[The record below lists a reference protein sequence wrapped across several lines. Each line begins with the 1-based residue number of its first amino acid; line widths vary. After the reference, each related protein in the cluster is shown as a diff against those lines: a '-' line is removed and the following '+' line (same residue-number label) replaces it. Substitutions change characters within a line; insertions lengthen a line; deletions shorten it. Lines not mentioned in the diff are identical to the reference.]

1 MRRVDVTMAKNY
13 MNHEEI
19 STLNL
24 IVNMYLDYA
33 ELQDKGHRPMHMA
46 ERENK
51 LGEFLRF
58 NGRKVLEDFGTVKR
72 EVAEKL
78 ALEQYKQYDARRRT
92 LETVDDVDELTANVK
107 RLKQ

>member
-1 MRRVDVTMAKNY
+1 MFDKLNQFCGISGQAKTVAIERVLGMYIDNYYAKQAQ
-13 MNHEEI
+13 
-19 STLNL
+19 L
-24 IVNMYLDYA
+24 
-33 ELQDKGHRPMHMA
+33 R
-46 ERENK
+46 NK

-78 ALEQYKQYDARRRT
+78 ALEQYEQYDARRRT

-107 RLKQ
+107 RLTE

>member
-1 MRRVDVTMAKNY
+1 MIERVLGMYIDNYYAKQAQ
-13 MNHEEI
+13 
-19 STLNL
+19 L
-24 IVNMYLDYA
+24 
-33 ELQDKGHRPMHMA
+33 R
-46 ERENK
+46 NK

-78 ALEQYKQYDARRRT
+78 ALEQYEQYDARRRT

>member
-1 MRRVDVTMAKNY
+1 M
-13 MNHEEI
+13 
-19 STLNL
+19 
-24 IVNMYLDYA
+24 
-33 ELQDKGHRPMHMA
+33 
-46 ERENK
+46 
-51 LGEFLRF
+51 RF
-58 NGRKVLEDFGTVKR
+58 NGRKVLEDFGMVKR

>member
-1 MRRVDVTMAKNY
+1 MFDKLNQFCGISGQAKTVVIERVLGMYIDNYYAKQAQ
-13 MNHEEI
+13 
-19 STLNL
+19 L
-24 IVNMYLDYA
+24 
-33 ELQDKGHRPMHMA
+33 R
-46 ERENK
+46 NK

-78 ALEQYKQYDARRRT
+78 ALEQYKQYEQYDARRRT

>member
-1 MRRVDVTMAKNY
+1 MFDKLNQFCGISGQAKTVVIERVLGMYIDNYYAKQAQ
-13 MNHEEI
+13 
-19 STLNL
+19 L
-24 IVNMYLDYA
+24 
-33 ELQDKGHRPMHMA
+33 R
-46 ERENK
+46 NK

-78 ALEQYKQYDARRRT
+78 ALEQYEQYDARRRT

>member
-1 MRRVDVTMAKNY
+1 
-13 MNHEEI
+13 
-19 STLNL
+19 
-24 IVNMYLDYA
+24 
-33 ELQDKGHRPMHMA
+33 
-46 ERENK
+46 
-51 LGEFLRF
+51 LRF

-78 ALEQYKQYDARRRT
+78 ALEQYKQYKQYDARRRT

>member
-1 MRRVDVTMAKNY
+1 MYIDNYYAKQAQ
-13 MNHEEI
+13 
-19 STLNL
+19 L
-24 IVNMYLDYA
+24 
-33 ELQDKGHRPMHMA
+33 R
-46 ERENK
+46 NK

-78 ALEQYKQYDARRRT
+78 ALEQYEQYDARRRT

>member
-1 MRRVDVTMAKNY
+1 MFDKLNQFCGISGQAKTVAIERVLGVYIDNYYAKQAQ
-13 MNHEEI
+13 
-19 STLNL
+19 L
-24 IVNMYLDYA
+24 
-33 ELQDKGHRPMHMA
+33 R
-46 ERENK
+46 NK

-78 ALEQYKQYDARRRT
+78 ALEQYEQYDARRRT